1 MRSLFNTGRE
11 SILGK
16 EEAEVQ
22 KPAIRTRAPN
32 DRKERILVMD
42 DDAFIRGIIRSMLME
57 SGYEIRVAGNG
68 IQAIEYFKE
77 AKASGNPFDAVIL
90 DLIVPSG
97 MGGDKALE
105 GLRVIDPE
113 VKAILLT
120 GDINHPAIKHYPV
133 LGFKTAVI
141 KPFILDELLQAIRH
155 ASDPSRYSE
164 ESNPGENSMV

>member
-1 MRSLFNTGRE
+1 MRSLFNTGRG
-11 SILGK
+11 STWDK
-16 EEAEVQ
+16 EQAEVQ
-22 KPAIRTRAPN
+22 KPAKRTRASAG
-32 DRKERILVMD
+32 RKERILVMD
-42 DDAFIRGIIRSMLME
+42 DDAFIRGIIRGMLME

-68 IQAIEYFKE
+68 TQAIEYFKE
-77 AKASGNPFDAVIL
+77 AKASGSPFDAVIL

-97 MGGDKALE
+97 MGGDEALE
-105 GLRVIDPE
+105 QLRVIDPE

-141 KPFILDELLQAIRH
+141 KPFILDELLHAIQR

-164 ESNPGENSMV
+164 ESSSGMEKA